1 MVYVGIFQLGGSNL
15 QKTYKDGLFGLS
27 SLSTLDQWELSLFVV
42 CQLYNIL
49 CGWTILCLTRLQEK

>member
-49 CGWTILCLTRLQEK
+49 CG